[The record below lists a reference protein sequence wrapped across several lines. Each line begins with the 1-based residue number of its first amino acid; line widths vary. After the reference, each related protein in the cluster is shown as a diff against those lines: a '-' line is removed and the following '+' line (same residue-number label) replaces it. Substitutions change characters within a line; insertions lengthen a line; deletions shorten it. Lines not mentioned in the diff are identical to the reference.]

1 MSARPW
7 LSFLTSSP
15 GRGRQLVL
23 LISRR
28 RNRVKV
34 VESRYPW
41 EQRYPPGLVWRQ
53 EIAAKP
59 LTSAL
64 DDAVADHPDAP
75 CFRYFGARFTYRDVG
90 AMVNKVAAGMQ
101 DLGIGP
107 GVNIGLLLPNSP
119 YFVLCYYAILKAGG
133 TVVNYNPLSAVD
145 EIVRQALDSDT
156 RFLVTLDVEALS
168 AKVEAVLQRTPVV
181 KLILCHPTDIS
192 PIPHRWVFHLMRRRR
207 TATRPVKKDGCCH
220 LTSLLTGNR
229 HLRPVEVR
237 PLEDVAVLQYTG
249 GLNGVL
255 KGAMLTHANLY
266 VNAWQASS
274 WLPDLRPGAE
284 KIIVAL
290 PLCHGFGMT
299 IAMNAGVLM
308 AAELI
313 LIPQFKSTTVLR
325 AIEKRRATIFP
336 GVPTMFAMIGGF
348 DQVAR
353 YDLSSLK
360 ICLSGGTSLPERVK
374 RRFEQR
380 TGCRVIEGYGLTEA
394 TAVVTCNTAD
404 EATEESCVGLP
415 LPGTVVEVVSL
426 SHRKRVLSPGDK
438 GKGEGEVC
446 VSGPQVMKGY
456 WRRPEETAAALADGR
471 LHTGDAGYVD
481 DSGRLH
487 LTGRIKPL
495 ILVGGF
501 NVYPRIVEEAIRAHP
516 AVADAVAEGIPDEHL
531 GEKVKAC
538 VRLRTG
544 QTVTAFELRN
554 FLKQRLA
561 PFEMPKQIEFVKT
574 LPHPA
579 AKNSTHRRF
588 LANLLRLRWKRRGRE
603 NREAA

>member
-1 MSARPW
+1 
-7 LSFLTSSP
+7 
-15 GRGRQLVL
+15 
-23 LISRR
+23 
-28 RNRVKV
+28 
-34 VESRYPW
+34 
-41 EQRYPPGLVWRQ
+41 
-53 EIAAKP
+53 
-59 LTSAL
+59 
-64 DDAVADHPDAP
+64 
-75 CFRYFGARFTYRDVG
+75 
-90 AMVNKVAAGMQ
+90 MVNKVAAGMQ
-101 DLGIGP
+101 ELGIGP
-107 GVNIGLLLPNSP
+107 GVNVGLLLPNSL

-133 TVVNYNPLSAVD
+133 TVVNYNPLSAAD
-145 EIVRQALDSDT
+145 EIVHQALDSDT

-168 AKVEAVLQRTPVV
+168 AKVEAVLQRTPLV
-181 KLILCHPTDIS
+181 KLILCHPTDIL
-192 PIPHRWVFHLMRRRR
+192 PIPHRWVFRLMRRRR
-207 TATRPVKKDGCCH
+207 AATRPVKKDGYCR

-229 HLRPVEVR
+229 RLRPVEVR

-249 GLNGVL
+249 GLNGVP

-299 IAMNAGVLM
+299 VAMNAGVLM
-308 AAELI
+308 AAEFI
-313 LIPQFKSTTVLR
+313 LIPQFKTTAVLR

-360 ICLSGGTSLPERVK
+360 ICLSGGASLPERVK
-374 RRFEQR
+374 QRFERR
-380 TGCRVIEGYGLTEA
+380 TGCRLIEGYGLTEA

-404 EATEESCVGLP
+404 EAAEEACVGLP

-426 SHRKRVLSPGDK
+426 SRRKEVLSPGEK
-438 GKGEGEVC
+438 GEVC

-456 WRRPEETAAALADGR
+456 WRRPEETAAALANGR
-471 LHTGDAGYVD
+471 LHTGDTGYVD
-481 DSGRLH
+481 DSGRVH

-501 NVYPRIVEEAIRAHP
+501 NVYPPVVEKAIRAHP
-516 AVADAVAEGIPDEHL
+516 AVADAVAKGIPDEHL
-531 GEKVKAC
+531 GEKVKAY
-538 VRLRTG
+538 VRLRIG
-544 QTVTAFELRN
+544 QPVTAFELRN

-574 LPHPA
+574 FPHPA
-579 AKNSTHRRF
+579 ANKSTHRRF
-588 LANLLRLRWKRRGRE
+588 LANLLRLRWKRHSQE